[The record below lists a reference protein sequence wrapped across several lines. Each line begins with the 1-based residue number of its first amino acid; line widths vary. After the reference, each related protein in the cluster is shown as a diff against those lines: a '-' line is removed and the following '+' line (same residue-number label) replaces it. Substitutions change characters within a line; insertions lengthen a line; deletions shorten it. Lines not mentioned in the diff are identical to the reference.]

1 MPDIHSESPPS
12 SLNTTPALYFLIT
25 ILLRTP
31 VLPGVL
37 HARPGWHFSVIFTLS
52 VWEGA
57 SSSAAGS
64 GSRGQLALQ
73 CQSLR
78 MLPEKKLAW
87 SCMLNTDTYM
97 IQILDARVEKMPQ
110 WTALILH
117 NSKASD
123 G

>member
-1 MPDIHSESPPS
+1 M
-12 SLNTTPALYFLIT
+12 
-25 ILLRTP
+25 
-31 VLPGVL
+31 
-37 HARPGWHFSVIFTLS
+37 IFTLS

-64 GSRGQLALQ
+64 GSRGQLAVQ

-78 MLPEKKLAW
+78 MLTEKKLAW
-87 SCMLNTDTYM
+87 TCMLNTDTYM

-110 WTALILH
+110 WAALILH
-117 NSKASD
+117 ISKASD